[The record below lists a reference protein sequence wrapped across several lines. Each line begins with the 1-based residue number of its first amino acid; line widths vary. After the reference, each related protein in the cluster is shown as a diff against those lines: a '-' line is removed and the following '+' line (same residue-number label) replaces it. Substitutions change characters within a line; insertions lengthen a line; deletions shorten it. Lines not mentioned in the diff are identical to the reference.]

1 METNRQKK
9 IAGTI
14 QQDLAEILQKDA
26 NDAQLKVIISVTK
39 VDVTSD
45 LSIAKVFVSIFP
57 TQQRD
62 EIFKTIADNSQKFKH
77 LLAQRTR
84 HQLRKVPNLVFFN
97 DDSLD
102 YIDGIEKALRGE
114 VENPIKNPDILP
126 KRKKI

>member
-9 IAGTI
+9 FAGLI
-14 QQDLAEILQKDA
+14 QQDLADILQKDA
-26 NDAQLKVIISVTK
+26 NDFHLKVIISVTK

-57 TQQRD
+57 TTNRD
-62 EIFKTIADNSQKFKH
+62 EIFTNIAENAQKFKH

-84 HQLRKVPNLVFFN
+84 HQLRKVPNLIFFN

-102 YIDGIEKALRGE
+102 YIDGIEKALRGD
-114 VENPIKNPDILP
+114 VENPIHNPEILP

>member
-57 TQQRD
+57 TEQRD
-62 EIFKTIADNSQKFKH
+62 EIFKNIADTTQKFKH
-77 LLAQRTR
+77 ILAQRTR
-84 HQLRKVPNLVFFN
+84 HQLRKVPNLIFFN